1 MLKHDLNSNMQLF
14 YLPNLNEKSEKAIFS
29 KEESKHI
36 FKVLRK
42 KIGDEISITNG
53 KHIFFKGIINSI
65 SKNNCEVHIQNFEEK
80 DKLNYSLHVVISVL
94 KSNERFE
101 WFLEKASEI
110 GITQITP
117 VICER
122 SERKFINEKRLNK
135 ILVSA
140 MKQSLKAH
148 HPILNPVIS
157 LKDFYK
163 NKFDNELFIAHCNE
177 AKKELLI
184 NSLKPK
190 TNVTLLIG
198 PEGDFTDN
206 EVNSAIN
213 LGFKPVSLGNTRFR
227 AETAAI
233 IATHTVSI
241 VNM

>member
-1 MLKHDLNSNMQLF
+1 MQLF
-14 YLPNLNEKSEKAIFS
+14 YLPNLDRNSKKATFS
-29 KEESKHI
+29 KEESRHL

-42 KIGDEISITNG
+42 KIDETILITNG
-53 KHIFFKGIINSI
+53 KNIFFNGKISSI
-65 SKNNCEVHIQNFEEK
+65 SKNNCEVDILNFEIK
-80 DKLNYSLHVVISVL
+80 DKLDYSLHVVISPL

-110 GITQITP
+110 GISEITP
-117 VICER
+117 IICER

-135 ILVSA
+135 VLVSA

-148 HPILNPVIS
+148 HPILNPITT

-177 AKKELLI
+177 TKKELLI

-213 LGFKPVSLGNTRFR
+213 LGFKPVSLGNARFR